1 MDWLSIREFLLD
13 SIKFIIVIFIVLILF
28 LYVVSI
34 TQVVGNSMYPTLQN
48 QEVLVLNKAIYRFSD
63 VKRGDIISLSYADTK
78 YLIKRVVGLP
88 GDTIEFR
95 DNTLY
100 INGEVYEEDYLGDD
114 VITDDFSLQ
123 DIGYDVIPED
133 MYLVL
138 GDNRQNSMDGRDIGL
153 IKKSDIIGKIAL
165 RFWPINRFK
174 LFLEENF
181 SSFFIFESFSCLKMS
196 NFVAKTAK
204 YDTINSK
211 RRERVLW
218 IRKKLHLS

>member
-13 SIKFIIVIFIVLILF
+13 SIKFIIIVFIVLILF

-34 TQVVGNSMYPTLQN
+34 TQVVGNSMYPTLEN
-48 QEVLVLNKAIYRFSD
+48 QEVLVLNKAAYRFSD

-88 GDTIEFR
+88 GDTIEFK

-100 INGEVYEEDYLGDD
+100 INGEVYDETYLNDD
-114 VITDDFSLQ
+114 VITDDFSLK
-123 DIGYDVIPED
+123 DIGYDVIPQD

-153 IKKSDIIGKIAL
+153 ISKKDIIGKIAI
-165 RFWPINRFK
+165 RFWPVNRFR
-174 LFLEENF
+174 
-181 SSFFIFESFSCLKMS
+181 IF
-196 NFVAKTAK
+196 
-204 YDTINSK
+204 
-211 RRERVLW
+211 
-218 IRKKLHLS
+218 

>member
-1 MDWLSIREFLLD
+1 M
-13 SIKFIIVIFIVLILF
+13 
-28 LYVVSI
+28 
-34 TQVVGNSMYPTLQN
+34 
-48 QEVLVLNKAIYRFSD
+48 
-63 VKRGDIISLSYADTK
+63 
-78 YLIKRVVGLP
+78 IKRVVGLP

-165 RFWPINRFK
+165 RFWLINRFK
-174 LFLEENF
+174 LF
-181 SSFFIFESFSCLKMS
+181 
-196 NFVAKTAK
+196 
-204 YDTINSK
+204 
-211 RRERVLW
+211 
-218 IRKKLHLS
+218 

>member
-13 SIKFIIVIFIVLILF
+13 SIKFIIIVFIVLILF

-34 TQVVGNSMYPTLQN
+34 TQVVGNSMYPTLEN
-48 QEVLVLNKAIYRFSD
+48 QEVLVLNKAAYRFSD

-88 GDTIEFR
+88 GDTIEFK

-100 INGEVYEEDYLGDD
+100 INGEVYDETYLNDD
-114 VITDDFSLQ
+114 VITDDFSLK

-153 IKKSDIIGKIAL
+153 ISKKDIIGKIAI
-165 RFWPINRFK
+165 RFWPVNRFH
-174 LFLEENF
+174 
-181 SSFFIFESFSCLKMS
+181 IF
-196 NFVAKTAK
+196 
-204 YDTINSK
+204 
-211 RRERVLW
+211 
-218 IRKKLHLS
+218 

>member
-13 SIKFIIVIFIVLILF
+13 SIKFIIIFFIVLILF

-34 TQVVGNSMYPTLQN
+34 TQVVGNSMYPTLEN
-48 QEVLVLNKAIYRFSD
+48 QEVLVLNKAAYRFSN

-88 GDTIEFR
+88 GDTVEFK

-100 INGEVYEEDYLGDD
+100 INGEVYNETYLNDD

-123 DIGYDVIPED
+123 DIGYEVIPED

-153 IKKSDIIGKIAL
+153 ISKKDIIGKIAI
-165 RFWPINRFK
+165 RFWPVNRFR
-174 LFLEENF
+174 
-181 SSFFIFESFSCLKMS
+181 IF
-196 NFVAKTAK
+196 
-204 YDTINSK
+204 
-211 RRERVLW
+211 
-218 IRKKLHLS
+218 

>member
-13 SIKFIIVIFIVLILF
+13 SIKFIIVIFVVLILF

-34 TQVVGNSMYPTLQN
+34 TQVVGNSMYPTLQD
-48 QEVLVLNKAIYRFSD
+48 QEVLVLNKAIYRFRD

-78 YLIKRVVGLP
+78 YLIKRVVGVP
-88 GDTIEFR
+88 GDTVEFR
-95 DNTLY
+95 NNTLY
-100 INGEVYEEDYLGDD
+100 INGAVYEEDYLEED
-114 VITDDFSLQ
+114 VVTNDFSLQ

-174 LFLEENF
+174 
-181 SSFFIFESFSCLKMS
+181 FF
-196 NFVAKTAK
+196 
-204 YDTINSK
+204 
-211 RRERVLW
+211 
-218 IRKKLHLS
+218 